1 MARSLNPT
9 FKKLTANQLIA
20 LSDVLR
26 AHCHRSPEGA
36 VYEDGWND
44 ERVANE
50 AIPEYAGNKIA
61 TVGHYRV
68 ALGFGR
74 LRAAPKKESMSDR
87 LAELEKRVS
96 NLETLEGRASRLE
109 RVVFNA
115 STPPAFRDESFTWD
129 NENGWSTIL
138 PIVTK

>member
-50 AIPEYAGNKIA
+50 AIPEYAGNKTA

-74 LRAAPKKESMSDR
+74 LRAVAKKESMGDR
-87 LAELEKRVS
+87 LAELEKRVDWVEKYLNRPS
-96 NLETLEGRASRLE
+96 LSLIDAPKEPDAWSGWLTSKIIP
-109 RVVFNA
+109 VV
-115 STPPAFRDESFTWD
+115 
-129 NENGWSTIL
+129 
-138 PIVTK
+138 K